1 MWAGALC
8 SPCIPWGQHAMSLL
22 QQDVWFSGAR
32 SSAAHLF
39 LPQSSCRKLDA
50 REQTITF
57 FSQETAS
64 CLYKAG
70 YMAFASKMHTNL
82 FFPGGWK
89 PSFPHLPSM
98 CLERE
103 ILSLPPSHSSSGCF
117 SVSPLILL
125 ESKSQSLVCVLRK
138 EGAKAN
144 NSYEKGGKGC
154 SHPQDMGRREQLF
167 PLWKQKF
174 CREAIHENRT
184 FMFSFYRKF
193 FPKL

>member
-39 LPQSSCRKLDA
+39 PPQSSCRKLDA

-70 YMAFASKMHTNL
+70 YMPFASKMHTNL

-103 ILSLPPSHSSSGCF
+103 ILSLPPSHSS
-117 SVSPLILL
+117 
-125 ESKSQSLVCVLRK
+125 
-138 EGAKAN
+138 
-144 NSYEKGGKGC
+144 SYEKGGKGC

-193 FPKL
+193 FPKI